1 MKKLALSMMALLII
15 TLMPS
20 HIVSAAEASNTQ
32 AGASI
37 IEANK
42 TYTESISSGDDV
54 DFTRLKLWGTQIIIN
69 LPM

>member
-1 MKKLALSMMALLII
+1 MIYLLRRNRVNVKKLALSMMALLII

-42 TYTESISSGDDV
+42 TYTESII
-54 DFTRLKLWGTQIIIN
+54 F
-69 LPM
+69 